1 VVSVLSVLGA
11 IGYIVMVDVWLL
23 IRKRKKEM
31 TFTSRIILMTTA
43 LLWVAGILLL
53 SLDGFAF
60 KKRGGASILHYIFQ
74 SMTALTTV
82 GFNTI
87 PISGLRPF
95 SLFVLLVLMIIGAS
109 PSGTGGGIKS
119 TTISCL
125 AGVVKGVLAR
135 DKEYIG
141 NDSWAGRARRKK
153 GKSGASE
160 ADTRDESRL
169 LFADVFKIKIMKQA
183 IPFGRVL
190 HAIATF
196 TFYFAILFLGVLLLL
211 LREPFPLE
219 QILFEAASALGTVGL
234 STGITSSL
242 SGYGKAIIILL
253 MFIGRLGPITFGI
266 FLFSRSSSA
275 AKNGSADIVI

>member
-1 VVSVLSVLGA
+1 LG
-11 IGYIVMVDVWLL
+11 
-23 IRKRKKEM
+23 
-31 TFTSRIILMTTA
+31 
-43 LLWVAGILLL
+43 
-53 SLDGFAF
+53 
-60 KKRGGASILHYIFQ
+60 
-74 SMTALTTV
+74 
-82 GFNTI
+82 
-87 PISGLRPF
+87 
-95 SLFVLLVLMIIGAS
+95 
-109 PSGTGGGIKS
+109 
-119 TTISCL
+119 
-125 AGVVKGVLAR
+125 
-135 DKEYIG
+135 
-141 NDSWAGRARRKK
+141 GRARRKK